1 MPASESCLD
10 HTHSDLFLAW
20 PVPSQS
26 HRAPRHLKA
35 PLEFSLSTF
44 ARTGPLPVVSKSFL
58 SSYILLALASA
69 LGRFSGLS
77 SRLLS
82 PAGPTPREFTVHL
95 GPRPS
100 TSTRIVSGINRFTC
114 IMSKILLIYCLHLC
128 AAILSLRQS
137 PQTENKTLYLHNKQN
152 LAN

>member
-1 MPASESCLD
+1 M
-10 HTHSDLFLAW
+10 
-20 PVPSQS
+20 
-26 HRAPRHLKA
+26 KA

-58 SSYILLALASA
+58 SSYKLLALVSA

-100 TSTRIVSGINRFTC
+100 TSTRIVSGINHFAC
-114 IMSKILLIYCLHLC
+114 IMSKYLSLFGPLPASYCYSLGGPSGLMPALNAAFSALWLFHHGLCLHLS
-128 AAILSLRQS
+128 ATVSATLRPS
-137 PQTENKTLYLHNKQN
+137 RLGLKAP
-152 LAN
+152 AFP